1 MSLKANRYHPRSL
14 PIAMALWASDVFLIV
29 AQEQGA
35 GTFAGRR
42 KAQQLDHQYTHAL
55 SCFMCRS
62 REILD

>member
-42 KAQQLDHQYTHAL
+42 KAQQLGHQYTHAL
-55 SCFMCRS
+55 SAVSCVAPERF
-62 REILD
+62 